1 MMSCGIEVLRGF
13 EKLVI
18 DWGGCLLGERLDRH
32 LWIGDVLLR
41 QLSMRE
47 IHRASH
53 GASMKMKTGHE
64 ALAVGGH
71 RMIWSP
77 HASDSTV
84 KTRVRCFYR
93 GNDCILEPL
102 DCGLAVETV
111 RFSAVLR

>member
-18 DWGGCLLGERLDRH
+18 ASGGCLLGERLDRH
-32 LWIGDVLLR
+32 LWISDVLLR

-64 ALAVGGH
+64 PLAMGGH

-93 GNDCILEPL
+93 
-102 DCGLAVETV
+102 VMTV
-111 RFSAVLR
+111 FWSLWIVD

>member
-1 MMSCGIEVLRGF
+1 
-13 EKLVI
+13 
-18 DWGGCLLGERLDRH
+18 
-32 LWIGDVLLR
+32 
-41 QLSMRE
+41 MRE
-47 IHRASH
+47 IHRASRV
-53 GASMKMKTGHE
+53 ASMKMKTGHE
-64 ALAVGGH
+64 ALAMGGH

-93 GNDCILEPL
+93 VMTVFLEPL